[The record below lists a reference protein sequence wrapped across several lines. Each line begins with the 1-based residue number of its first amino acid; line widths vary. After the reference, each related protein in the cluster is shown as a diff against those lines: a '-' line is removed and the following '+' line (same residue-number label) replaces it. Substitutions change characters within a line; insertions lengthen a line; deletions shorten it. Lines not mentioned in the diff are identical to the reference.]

1 LGGGDIVEMMRSETI
16 FPLDLELCING
27 SQTRRKETVWLTVGQ
42 YEVLEIVTRALDQS
56 ISKWLTEIILSML
69 ECELDSTVPWELQ
82 KKLERGSQK
91 SEQL

>member
-1 LGGGDIVEMMRSETI
+1 VL
-16 FPLDLELCING
+16 
-27 SQTRRKETVWLTVGQ
+27 TRIRREEKKQSGQ

-56 ISKWLTEIILSML
+56 ISKWLTETMLSML

-91 SEQL
+91 SEEL

>member
-1 LGGGDIVEMMRSETI
+1 MEMIKAETI

-27 SQTRRKETVWLTVGQ
+27 SQTRRKETVWLTAGQ

-56 ISKWLTEIILSML
+56 ISKWLTETILSML

-82 KKLERGSQK
+82 KKLERDRK
-91 SEQL
+91 SYS